1 MKTISIIVSGRVQGV
16 WFRQST
22 KEKAQALGLVGEVK
36 NLTNGSVKILATGDE
51 GILQEFINWCKIGPT
66 LAEVEKLDIEDCEL
80 ISFDKFKIV
89 S

>member
-51 GILQEFINWCKIGPT
+51 GTLQEFINWCKIGPT

>member
-1 MKTISIIVSGRVQGV
+1 MQGV

-51 GILQEFINWCKIGPT
+51 GTLQEFINWCKIGPT